1 MPASSDIAADSGAS
15 TRPVPATHTR
25 TAAPTQRRV
34 ASLALAGLFTA
45 VIAVCSWVTVP
56 IPWSPVPLT
65 LQTLAVLAAGG
76 LLGRV
81 WGPVS
86 VSVYIL
92 LGIAGLPV
100 FAGGEAGIG
109 VVLGFKGG
117 YLVGFVAAALVMGL
131 AGDYV
136 RSRRPARRTRIAIL
150 AVAAFAASLII
161 YALGVPWLA
170 AVTGMGAWA
179 AISAGALPYLALD
192 ALKAVAAVV
201 VIIGVDEALSVQGLR

>member
-1 MPASSDIAADSGAS
+1 
-15 TRPVPATHTR
+15 
-25 TAAPTQRRV
+25 V

-136 RSRRPARRTRIAIL
+136 RSRRPDRRTRIAIL
-150 AVAAFAASLII
+150 SVAAFAASLII